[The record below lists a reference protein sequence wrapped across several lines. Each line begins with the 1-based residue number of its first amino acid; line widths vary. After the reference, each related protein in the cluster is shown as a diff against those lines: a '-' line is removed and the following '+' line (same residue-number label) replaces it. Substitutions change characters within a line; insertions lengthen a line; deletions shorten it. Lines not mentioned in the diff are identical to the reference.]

1 MPKDKVKDLLA
12 GKIVV
17 FDENLI
23 VRVTRSKATAGGIVL
38 PESEKRS
45 KIGVIAEVIACGEG
59 RLQDGIGRV
68 EMPVVPGDR
77 IVISGQS
84 GIPLSDTII
93 TEVGI
98 STSEATDVFL
108 IRHQDIIAKIT
119 A

>member
-1 MPKDKVKDLLA
+1 
-12 GKIVV
+12 
-17 FDENLI
+17 
-23 VRVTRSKATAGGIVL
+23 
-38 PESEKRS
+38 
-45 KIGVIAEVIACGEG
+45 
-59 RLQDGIGRV
+59 
-68 EMPVVPGDR
+68 MPVVPGDR